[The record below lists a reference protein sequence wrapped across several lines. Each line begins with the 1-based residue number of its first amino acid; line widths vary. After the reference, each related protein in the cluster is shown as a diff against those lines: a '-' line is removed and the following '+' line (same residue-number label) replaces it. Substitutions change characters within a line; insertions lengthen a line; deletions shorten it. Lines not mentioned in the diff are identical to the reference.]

1 MGILSKELLYYCE
14 ASLSCIIALIIILHY
29 RNRRLNNNTERMVS
43 SIIAYSAVIYIIGD
57 FGFAVTDS
65 TGVENLDSAI
75 YFFASFAFIAG
86 TAAAYTWVVYS
97 EFLLTRKLE
106 MLKAKFLLA
115 AIPFVFDIVMT
126 LLTPFFG
133 LYYRIENGTSA
144 KGPLFPVHM
153 IIIMAY
159 VLAVMIRNAT
169 TLIFDENA
177 VKKQDIYAHN
187 IIFSLPLFITSA
199 LQLVLF
205 GHPIYSAGL
214 TLFILATQLSST
226 THMVTADELTGINN
240 RNQLIKFLEEKM
252 HSYALSNDKLN
263 HLFLFIMDVDNFK
276 KINDTYG
283 HVEGDEALMTVAKTL
298 KQMSGKYN
306 CFCSRYGGDEFV
318 MVGELYDSTSAR
330 AFSHELNTLLAEQN
344 KKAKNLYE
352 LQLSIG
358 FAQYDD
364 SIKTIPEFIDRADRM
379 LYNVK
384 KARKA
389 EKYY

>member
-1 MGILSKELLYYCE
+1 MLNISKELLYYCE
-14 ASLSCIIALIIILHY
+14 GSLSCIIALAIILHY
-29 RNRRLNNNTERMVS
+29 RNRRLNNNTERLVS
-43 SIIAYSAVIYIIGD
+43 SIIAYSAIIYIVGDIGI
-57 FGFAVTDS
+57 AITDS
-65 TGVENLDSAI
+65 TNVELLNSAI

-106 MLKAKFLLA
+106 LTGIKALVA
-115 AIPFVFDIVMT
+115 GIPLFIDVVLT
-126 LLTPFFG
+126 LLSPFFG
-133 LYYRIENGTSA
+133 FYYRIENGSAA
-144 KGPLFPVHM
+144 KGPLFNVHM
-153 IIIMAY
+153 LIIIAY
-159 VLAVMIRNAT
+159 ILFVMIRNT
-169 TLIFDENA
+169 VILVFDENSS
-177 VKKQDIYAHN
+177 KKADIYGHN
-187 IIFSLPLFITSA
+187 IIFSMPLIITA
-199 LQLVLF
+199 VLQLFFF
-205 GHPIYSAGL
+205 GHPIYSSGL

-240 RNQLIKFLEEKM
+240 RNQLIKFLETKM

-283 HVEGDEALMTVAKTL
+283 HVEGDEALMIVAKTL
-298 KQMSGKYN
+298 KQMSGRYN

-330 AFSHELNTLLAEQN
+330 AFSHELNTLLAEHN
-344 KKAKNLYE
+344 KKAGNSYE

-358 FAQYDD
+358 FAQYDE
-364 SIKTIPEFIDRADRM
+364 SITTIPEFIDKADRM
-379 LYNVK
+379 LYNIK

-389 EKYY
+389 GNFY